1 MIAAALASGR
11 AVLADGGLGT
21 ALFAAGLPRDAAPEA
36 WTEARPEA
44 VRAVHRAAVA
54 AGARVILTNSFGA
67 NPVRL
72 ARWGAAPRLE
82 ALNRAAAGLARAEAG
97 PGVTVAG
104 AIGPLGAPAD
114 REAAAAAFE
123 AQGRA
128 LLAGGADLLWLETFG
143 ALAEFAAAVAA
154 LARIGA
160 PWCATMSFAADGRS
174 WGGAT
179 PADFAAEAGR
189 TAVPPLALG
198 ANCGAGPQTVL
209 AALDGLRAAGVT
221 LPLIAKANAGLPRA
235 GEGGLAYDVTP
246 AEMARYAVAA
256 RARGA
261 GIVGGCCGVGPAHL
275 AAMAAALKEE
285 TA

>member
-1 MIAAALASGR
+1 MLAAALAYGR
-11 AVLADGGLGT
+11 VVLADGGLGT
-21 ALFAAGLPRDAAPEA
+21 ALFAAGLPRDAAPET

-44 VRAVHRAAVA
+44 VRAVHRAAIA
-54 AGARVILTNSFGA
+54 AGARVVLTNSFGA

-72 ARWGAAPRLE
+72 ARWGAAHRLE
-82 ALNRAAAGLARAEAG
+82 ALNRAAARLARAEAG

-114 REAAAAAFE
+114 REAAAAFE

-143 ALAEFAAAVAA
+143 ALAELAAAVEG

-179 PADFAAEAGR
+179 PAGFAAEAGR
-189 TAVPPLALG
+189 APVPPLALG
-198 ANCGAGPQTVL
+198 ANCGAGPQAAL
-209 AALDGLRAAGVT
+209 DALDGLRAAGVT
-221 LPLIAKANAGLPRA
+221 LPLIAKANAGLPRP
-235 GEGGLAYDVTP
+235 GEEGLAYDVTP

-275 AAMAAALKEE
+275 AAMAAALEEE

>member
-1 MIAAALASGR
+1 MLAAALSAGSV
-11 AVLADGGLGT
+11 VLADGGMGT

-36 WTEARPEA
+36 WTEARPDA
-44 VRAVHRAAVA
+44 VRAVHRHAIA

-67 NPVRL
+67 NPARL
-72 ARWGAAPRLE
+72 ARWGAADRLA

-97 PGVTVAG
+97 AGVTVAG
-104 AIGPLGAPAD
+104 AMGPLGAPAD
-114 REAAAAAFE
+114 PAEAVAGFE

-143 ALAEFAAAVAA
+143 ALADFAAAVEGV
-154 LARIGA
+154 ARIGA
-160 PWCATMSFAADGRS
+160 PWCATLSFAADGRS

-179 PADFAAEAGR
+179 PAEFAAEVRRAPL
-189 TAVPPLALG
+189 PPLAIG
-198 ANCGAGPQTVL
+198 ANCGDGPQAVL
-209 AALDGLRAAGVT
+209 DALDGLRAAGVAG
-221 LPLIAKANAGLPRA
+221 PLIAKANAGLPRV
-235 GEGGLAYDVTP
+235 GQGGLAYEVTP
-246 AEMARYAVAA
+246 AAMARYAVAA

-275 AAMAAALKEE
+275 AAMAAALREE